1 MKIVEWVNHKNLDL
15 IFFEKIKKIKDTSLI
30 CSLRGSLLREY
41 FDFIK
46 NQNGTVLIGLNKKKI
61 IGLLIFEKKKNTSI
75 IFFKKNLFKIGL
87 KLFISKF
94 ISDKII
100 LLKFFINFFFLKKD
114 QITGFNNQIVFLAIN
129 KNLIGQGFGRRF
141 IDKIKKITNK
151 NIYVLVEAAN
161 TKAQSFYI
169 KNNFILYS
177 NIMHG
182 LNKVKV
188 FKFSNKL
195 N

>member
-1 MKIVEWVNHKNLDL
+1 MKIVEWVNNKSLNL

-30 CSLRGSLLREY
+30 CSLRRPLLIEY

-46 NQNGTVLIGLNKKKI
+46 SQNGTVLIGVNKNKI
-61 IGLLIFEKKKNTSI
+61 IGLLIFEKKKNISI

-87 KLFISKF
+87 KLFFSKL

-100 LLKFFINFFFLKKD
+100 LLKFFINFFFLKKN
-114 QITGFNNQIVFLAIN
+114 QTTGFNNQIIFLAVD
-129 KNLIGQGFGRRF
+129 KNLTGQGFGKRF

-151 NIYVLVEAAN
+151 NIYVLVETNN
-161 TKAQSFYI
+161 TKAQNFYI
-169 KNNFILYS
+169 KNNFVLYF

-182 LNKVKV
+182 LNKIKV

-195 N
+195 S